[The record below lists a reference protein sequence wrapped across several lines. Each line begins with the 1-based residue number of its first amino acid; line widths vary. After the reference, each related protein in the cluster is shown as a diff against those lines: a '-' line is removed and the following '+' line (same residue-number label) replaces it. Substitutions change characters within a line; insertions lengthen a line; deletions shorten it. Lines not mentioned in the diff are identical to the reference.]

1 MFIGV
6 YLPGASP
13 YFRTNPFYEKL
24 KIKEKEVMSLLHNLD
39 IKNIERREKFQELK
53 KEINF
58 YR

>member
-24 KIKEKEVMSLLHNLD
+24 KIKEKEVLSLLRNLE
-39 IKNIERREKFQELK
+39 IKNTEHCKKFQELQ